1 MNTRQIQEHLV
12 MDEADIELKMMQE
25 RNADIRKL
33 EEGVIDNHSLMLQVS
48 LMVQEQGDMIDCI
61 EANMDR
67 AINNTEKGVTSL
79 EKAEEHHRCTI
90 L

>member
-1 MNTRQIQEHLV
+1 MNTREMQQFLI
-12 MDEADIELKMMQE
+12 MDETDIELKILRE

-33 EEGVIDNHSLMLQVS
+33 EEGVIDNHALMLQVN
-48 LMVQEQGDMIDCI
+48 LMVQEQGEQIDCI
-61 EANMDR
+61 ETNVHR
-67 AINNTEKGVTSL
+67 AIDNTGKGVVSL